1 MTNAAATTITR
12 ITRIAPVN
20 ASPWPTPRR
29 SNLPTSGHATRARNR
44 PNRTGTTRLATSR
57 RASSPTRTRTMA
69 ASAPNGPPAT
79 AASDERRSG
88 AGSPTGTPGCIGDP
102 RVSARSR
109 VSIIGARA
117 GPNARP
123 RLAHLSRTCV
133 RAYDRCRKARSP
145 GRAFGGSAYMQ
156 LVIALLAVLL
166 GVLFA
171 FGGWRFFLILL
182 PFWGLFM
189 GFNIGTEA
197 TRALLGDGTFATLTS
212 WAI

>member
-29 SNLPTSGHATRARNR
+29 SSLPTSGHATRARNR

-69 ASAPNGPPAT
+69 ASAP
-79 AASDERRSG
+79 
-88 AGSPTGTPGCIGDP
+88 TGTPGCIGDLVCP
-102 RVSARSR
+102 LVRG
-109 VSIIGARA
+109 VSIIGAGA
-117 GPNARP
+117 GPNSRP

-133 RAYDRCRKARSP
+133 RAYDRYRYARSP
-145 GRAFGGSAYMQ
+145 GRAFGGSTYMQ
-156 LVIALLAVLL
+156 LVIALLAVIL

-212 WAI
+212 